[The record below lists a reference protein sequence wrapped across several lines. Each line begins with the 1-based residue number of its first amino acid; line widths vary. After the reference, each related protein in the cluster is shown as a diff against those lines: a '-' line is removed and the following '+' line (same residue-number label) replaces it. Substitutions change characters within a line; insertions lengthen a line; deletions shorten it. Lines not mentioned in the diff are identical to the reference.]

1 VNLPASVSYTY
12 DLNGNLTSDGYRAF
26 AYDDAD
32 QLTAVQVANVW
43 RSEFVYDAF
52 GRRRIRREKVWKNSQ
67 WLVAAEVR
75 YVYDGMLVI
84 QEPPTPRGIGASTPG
99 HVSVGWRCAGLC
111 VAGYGGPR
119 RDGNNIPTV
128 SYTRGRDLGG
138 GRQGA
143 GGIGG
148 LLALTQPSAV
158 SPQHFYYHSDSDGNV
173 TSLLDSHQTV
183 AARYQYDPF
192 GNLLGLSGT
201 MADGNL
207 YRFSSKELHQN
218 SGLYYYGYRFYEP
231 GLQRWIN
238 ADPIEEDGGLNLYGF
253 VYNAP
258 TDLLDLYGLD
268 WWDDWRDWSEG
279 ASEAFYG
286 SLAGLDPLGLVLIDP
301 DNPNMQGGQYVG
313 LAGGMCLGGTGEIK
327 AGLAAA
333 KGVAKKALAK
343 CKRIRNPRLHH
354 PWPQYL
360 GGPFKQVL
368 EKVPKSLHD
377 KYHSGL
383 DKLLPRKWGTGQLQ
397 RPVPTT
403 AGRELRHALQVYRG
417 VRQAVRHPPH

>member
-1 VNLPASVSYTY
+1 
-12 DLNGNLTSDGYRAF
+12 
-26 AYDDAD
+26 
-32 QLTAVQVANVW
+32 VANVW

-67 WLVAAEVR
+67 WVVAAEVR

-99 HVSVGWRCAGLC
+99 HVSVGWRCSGLS

-119 RDGNNIPTV
+119 RDGNNVPTV

-138 GRQGA
+138 GLQTA

-148 LLALTQPSAV
+148 LLALTQPSAF
-158 SPQHFYYHSDSDGNV
+158 SPQHFYYHSDGNGNV

-192 GNLLGLSGT
+192 GNLLASSGI
-201 MADGNL
+201 MADINL
-207 YRFSSKELHQN
+207 YRFSSKEAHAN
-218 SGLYYYGYRFYEP
+218 SGLYYYDYRLYEP

-238 ADPIEEDGGLNLYGF
+238 ADPIEEDGGINLYGF
-253 VYNAP
+253 VYNDP

-268 WWDDWRDWSEG
+268 WWDDWQDWSEG

-286 SLAGLDPLGLVLIDP
+286 SLAGLDPLGLVPIAP

-333 KGVAKKALAK
+333 KALGKKALSK
-343 CKRIRNPRLHH
+343 CKNAIQAAKHAVKRKAMKAAKARARIIGKGVPD
-354 PWPQYL
+354 PS
-360 GGPFKQVL
+360 GGTFRMGRFD
-368 EKVPKSLHD
+368 PK
-377 KYHSGL
+377 
-383 DKLLPRKWGTGQLQ
+383 TGQTVFDDAGYFGQDVKGLSLFEKDGKVFWSNDSISS
-397 RPVPTT
+397 PKILT
-403 AGRELRHALQVYRG
+403 ADEVRAVESALREAFPNATIEQVKRITGALQ
-417 VRQAVRHPPH
+417 